1 MKTLHVRHTIGAA
14 IAVLTLPLAAQ
25 ETGPPA
31 SGADS
36 REQEERELIAVL
48 ESDAAPFDK
57 DVACRRLAVIG
68 TKAAVPALAGLLTD
82 EKLSDI
88 ARHGLEPIPD
98 PSVDEALR
106 AALTKVEGRLLIG
119 VATSIGNRGDRA
131 AVPELVRLLADADEG
146 VAKAAAKALGR
157 IGGAQSARAL
167 ERALANAAE
176 SVRPAIADGC
186 LWCAGALVTEGK
198 RKRAV
203 ALLDRVRKADLPPHI
218 LAAATRGAILGRG
231 AEGVRLLVEVLK
243 SEDEELFGVGL
254 RVVRELPGDEVG
266 ETLASELENLPPDRR
281 DLVIEALEDRE
292 DAAALLPSG

>member
-1 MKTLHVRHTIGAA
+1 MKTLHLRHVIGAA
-14 IAVLTLPLAAQ
+14 IAILTLPLAAQ
-25 ETGPPA
+25 DAESPGSDTA
-31 SGADS
+31 S

-48 ESDAAPFDK
+48 QSDAAPFDK

-68 TKAAVPALAGLLTD
+68 TKEAVPALAALLTD

-106 AALTKVEGRLLIG
+106 AALTKVEGKLLIG
-119 VATSIGNRGDRA
+119 VATSIGNRGDKK
-131 AVPELVRLLADADEG
+131 AVPDLVRLLEEADEG
-146 VAKAAAKALGR
+146 VVGAAAKALGR
-157 IGGAQSARAL
+157 IGGGQSATAL
-167 ERALANAAE
+167 ERALGNAAE
-176 SVRPAIADGC
+176 TVRPAIADGC
-186 LWCAGALVTEGK
+186 LWCAGALVTEGR

-203 ALLDRVRKADLPPHI
+203 ALLDRVRNADLPPHV

-254 RVVRELPGDEVG
+254 RVVREMPGEEVA
-266 ETLASELENLPPDRR
+266 TALAADLENLPPERR
-281 DLVIEALEDRE
+281 DLVTQALEDRARKV
-292 DAAALLPSG
+292 DPR